1 MIYKTKLPPY
11 HYRKQNETY
20 FKYKYNK
27 RKHIMGCIS
36 EKMDKCITYHSKELY
51 IENEEKR
58 FQRAYVGYKDTI
70 ENKKKRRKK
79 SEQDFLKNDNARRK
93 WMEGQNIS
101 DSDIIQNYKNFTAEM

>member
-1 MIYKTKLPPY
+1 
-11 HYRKQNETY
+11 
-20 FKYKYNK
+20 
-27 RKHIMGCIS
+27 
-36 EKMDKCITYHSKELY
+36 
-51 IENEEKR
+51 
-58 FQRAYVGYKDTI
+58 VGYKDTI